1 MSTTILNSAI
11 ARDMWPITKHATDPV
26 GGAGSVKKAYG
37 IKVEGAGTIVGRTEG
52 GASDI
57 TITLAAGER
66 EPVVFTHIRAT
77 STATGIFGYS
87 LYTPAE

>member
-1 MSTTILNSAI
+1 MSTMINSSI

-26 GGAGSVKKAYG
+26 GGAGSPRRAFG

-52 GASDI
+52 GTADI
-57 TITLAAGER
+57 TINLAAGER
-66 EPVVFTHIRAT
+66 EPCVFTHIRAT

-87 LYTPAE
+87 LWND